1 MGYESWLWIKKK
13 SGKKL
18 EKKKV
23 GAKKSLYT
31 FVNLVTNIK
40 NYLVELT
47 EVGCKTFFFV
57 ICHWVVSIDSNGKRL
72 TILT

>member
-18 EKKKV
+18 EKKF
-23 GAKKSLYT
+23 GRQEEFIYF